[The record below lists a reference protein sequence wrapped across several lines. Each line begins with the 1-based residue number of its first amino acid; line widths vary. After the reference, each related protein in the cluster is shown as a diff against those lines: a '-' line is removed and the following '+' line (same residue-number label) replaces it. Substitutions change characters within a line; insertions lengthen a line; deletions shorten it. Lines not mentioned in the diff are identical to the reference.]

1 MAHIEQ
7 QNFFH
12 SLKERFPD
20 IFIGKSVL
28 EVGSQNINGTIR
40 DLFEGGSFVGI
51 DISETMDVDLVIPGE
66 IAQFPDNSFDV
77 VVTTECLEHANKWQE
92 VLQNIIRQLK
102 PGGSLIMTFAHPGRS
117 AHGTLDSDS
126 YSSPYTLDYYKNLSP
141 GMILDKFPTFTKY
154 FSKYEFSYDG
164 GNFDTYFIGFRNDV
178 NFLNETDL
186 EILEQDLARAR
197 GQLYQCS
204 SKLVHEKNENKSLK
218 QKLDELRDIVLMK
231 DKLINELD
239 QSKELVEVSL
249 KSAHRKEL
257 DSIKQ
262 KNKESIKTIFKES
275 RTLRSAIAINKLCA
289 SLASKS
295 DILKN
300 LDNKLEE
307 L

>member
-7 QNFFH
+7 QNYFH

-20 IFIGKSVL
+20 MFRDKSVL

-51 DISETMDVDLVIPGE
+51 DINQAMDVDLVIPGE
-66 IAQFPDNSFDV
+66 IVQFPDSSFDV
-77 VVTTECLEHANKWQE
+77 IVTTECLEHASKWQE
-92 VLQNIIRQLK
+92 ILQNIIRQLK
-102 PGGSLIMTFAHPGRS
+102 PGGFLIMTFAHPGRS

-141 GMILDKFPTFTKY
+141 GMILDKFPTFSKY
-154 FSKYEFSYDG
+154 FSRYEFSYSGD
-164 GNFDTYFIGFRNDV
+164 NFDTYFIGFRNDV

-186 EILEQDLARAR
+186 DILEEDLARAR

-204 SKLVHEKNENKSLK
+204 KKLTREKNENKRLR
-218 QKLDELRDIVLMK
+218 QELGELRDIVLMK
-231 DKLINELD
+231 DKLINELN

-275 RTLRSAIAINKLCA
+275 RTLRSAIAIHKLCT
-289 SLASKS
+289 SFGKRG

-300 LDNKLEE
+300 IESKVEE